1 VVLAAGKGK
10 RMRSRLPKVLHP
22 IAGRPMVVW
31 AIEAA
36 RAAGCSRIVV
46 VVGHDADLLRSAL
59 AGFDLVFVE
68 QAQQLGTGHAV
79 LQAAAALGE
88 VPADL
93 LVLSGDAPL
102 VRSETLARLFA
113 AADGAW
119 GAMGVATVTEPGSLG
134 RVYRDARGDLSRIVE
149 TADANAEDLAITT
162 VNSGHYVLPAPSI
175 FARLERVE
183 NTNAQGEIYL
193 TDALI
198 EAAARGDRVR
208 CVELS
213 EECEA
218 WGVNDRRD
226 LARVHRALVRRLV
239 DGHLERGV
247 TFLDPDSVELEAGV
261 EVGPDC
267 MVHADVSLLG
277 STSLGEGCTVHRGAW
292 LRDTNVAP
300 GVEIHPYSVLEG
312 AGIGVG
318 CSIGPFARLRP
329 GTRLA
334 ERVRIGNFVEVKA
347 SDLGAGVRAN
357 HLAYLGDATVGA
369 RANIGAGTVTCNYDG
384 SAKHRT
390 TIGEDTFI
398 GSDTMLV
405 APVTVGDRATTGAGS
420 VITEDVPDDSLAL
433 GRARQRNL
441 LGWVKRREP

>member
-1 VVLAAGKGK
+1 
-10 RMRSRLPKVLHP
+10 
-22 IAGRPMVVW
+22 
-31 AIEAA
+31 
-36 RAAGCSRIVV
+36 
-46 VVGHDADLLRSAL
+46 
-59 AGFDLVFVE
+59 
-68 QAQQLGTGHAV
+68 
-79 LQAAAALGE
+79 
-88 VPADL
+88 
-93 LVLSGDAPL
+93 
-102 VRSETLARLFA
+102 
-113 AADGAW
+113 
-119 GAMGVATVTEPGSLG
+119 
-134 RVYRDARGDLSRIVE
+134 
-149 TADANAEDLAITT
+149 
-162 VNSGHYVLPAPSI
+162 
-175 FARLERVE
+175 
-183 NTNAQGEIYL
+183 
-193 TDALI
+193 
-198 EAAARGDRVR
+198 
-208 CVELS
+208 
-213 EECEA
+213 
-218 WGVNDRRD
+218 
-226 LARVHRALVRRLV
+226 VHRALVRRLV